1 MWEKTCLLL
10 LIFFLGA
17 AQKPFAQGK
26 NIPNGF
32 IKVCRKT
39 SSGSRSSSFRRIF
52 RDLAWRSQPFRAV
65 SYPSEI
71 SCRCQDQP
79 AHSSRKDVHRTRGRV
94 GLGLRRKV
102 RSGAAA
108 EVSRRYYLSFA
119 SRCAAFSSHRSAWS
133 GCADRDVRSHE
144 ADFVQHD
151 HEGR

>member
-32 IKVCRKT
+32 VKVLPQDIN
-39 SSGSRSSSFRRIF
+39 GSRSSSFRRIF

-79 AHSSRKDVHRTRGRV
+79 AHSSERKDVHRTRGRV
-94 GLGLRRKV
+94 GVGRRRKV

-119 SRCAAFSSHRSAWS
+119 CRCAAFSSHRSAWS
-133 GCADRDVRSHE
+133 GCGDRDVRSHE
-144 ADFVQHD
+144 NGFRPA
-151 HEGR
+151 RS